1 MPIKDTE
8 HKRRGP
14 GKKFMLNF
22 VWWHSGW
29 RNNRD
34 TLLKETIG
42 VAAYHIGLSETKPWP
57 KNPASAS
64 FGGQYKVA
72 EFLRAAKSYVWI

>member
-8 HKRRGP
+8 HKRRG
-14 GKKFMLNF
+14 GRKKFMLNF

-57 KNPASAS
+57 KNPASAFFWGAIQS
-64 FGGQYKVA
+64 GRVFESG
-72 EFLRAAKSYVWI
+72 

>member
-22 VWWHSGW
+22 VWWYSGW

-42 VAAYHIGLSETKPWP
+42 VAAYIGLSETKPWP
-57 KNPASAS
+57 KNPASA
-64 FGGQYKVA
+64 FFWGQYKVA
-72 EFLRAAKSYVWI
+72 EFLRAAKSYVGI

>member
-8 HKRRGP
+8 HKRRGA

-42 VAAYHIGLSETKPWP
+42 VAAYIGLSETKPCP
-57 KNPASAS
+57 KNPASALN
-64 FGGQYKVA
+64 FLGQYKVA
-72 EFLRAAKSYVWI
+72 EFLRAAKSYVGM

>member
-8 HKRRGP
+8 HKRRGA

-42 VAAYHIGLSETKPWP
+42 VAVYIGLSETKPWP
-57 KNPASAS
+57 KNPASAHLFYLFTIS
-64 FGGQYKVA
+64 LPAPV
-72 EFLRAAKSYVWI
+72 VII